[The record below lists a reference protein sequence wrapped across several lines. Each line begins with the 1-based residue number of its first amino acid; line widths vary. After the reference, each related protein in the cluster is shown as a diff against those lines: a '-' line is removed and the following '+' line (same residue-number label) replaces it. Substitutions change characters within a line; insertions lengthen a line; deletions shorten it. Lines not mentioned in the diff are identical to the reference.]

1 MGVSTSRFGLRST
14 LVLAL
19 ASMAAP
25 AVSPEA
31 HFLQARAQEP
41 AAASRWSADTVAQLI
56 EVIQSASS
64 EGLNPADYRLSVL
77 RQTAA
82 AGQGPTLDAV
92 AERSTLELAHDYLFG
107 RVADRADMQWL
118 IARSPYEA
126 SQLAVQLHQ
135 AIASGRIRD
144 FYSGLLPR
152 DPRYRALRT
161 ALAETTDR
169 AARDRLRAN
178 LERWRWM
185 PRDLPSDYL
194 YINVPA
200 YRLQLFRDNVS
211 FASYDVVV
219 GAKATPTPQMVSPTG
234 SLVVNPAWYVPESI
248 ARKSRLHPGRDGYV
262 WKATPDGGRRIIQ
275 LPGPHNALGRIKF
288 NLDNDQ
294 SIYLHDTNAKSL
306 FNRDQRAL
314 SHGCIRVKDID
325 QLAADLLSQNGG
337 DTSAFEE
344 ALAGDDTRTMRLP
357 RTWPVYIVYFT
368 ADVDDAG
375 TVSSFA
381 DPYGYDAKVI
391 AALDGTPLQMA
402 AS

>member
-1 MGVSTSRFGLRST
+1 
-14 LVLAL
+14 
-19 ASMAAP
+19 
-25 AVSPEA
+25 
-31 HFLQARAQEP
+31 
-41 AAASRWSADTVAQLI
+41 
-56 EVIQSASS
+56 
-64 EGLNPADYRLSVL
+64 
-77 RQTAA
+77 
-82 AGQGPTLDAV
+82 
-92 AERSTLELAHDYLFG
+92 
-107 RVADRADMQWL
+107 
-118 IARSPYEA
+118 
-126 SQLAVQLHQ
+126 
-135 AIASGRIRD
+135 
-144 FYSGLLPR
+144 
-152 DPRYRALRT
+152 
-161 ALAETTDR
+161 
-169 AARDRLRAN
+169 
-178 LERWRWM
+178 
-185 PRDLPSDYL
+185 
-194 YINVPA
+194 
-200 YRLQLFRDNVS
+200 
-211 FASYDVVV
+211 
-219 GAKATPTPQMVSPTG
+219 MVSPTG

-368 ADVDDAG
+368 ADVDNAG
-375 TVSSFA
+375 MVSNFA

-391 AALDGTPLQMA
+391 AALDGTPLEMA
-402 AS
+402 SS